1 MPTKTSSYWKNK
13 RAQGKVSIYLLTDE
27 NLISLFI
34 KRSSLSLS
42 LSPPLFLSLFLSLLS
57 LSSLLLPIDTNFL
70 LTLVSSALFQYE
82 YDSQP
87 GLKKMLGRRGP
98 YEGYNLDW
106 KPEKKVK
113 QTKSNCLSLIHRVYT
128 KEKNCVPERLCERD
142 KCLHAAYSLITMQKG
157 CSCDDFNCFQLT
169 VTS

>member
-34 KRSSLSLS
+34 KRSPLSLS

-128 KEKNCVPERLCERD
+128 KETNCVPERLCERD

>member
-42 LSPPLFLSLFLSLLS
+42 LSLSLSPSLSLSLFLSLLS

-98 YEGYNLDW
+98 YEGYNLD
-106 KPEKKVK
+106 
-113 QTKSNCLSLIHRVYT
+113 
-128 KEKNCVPERLCERD
+128 
-142 KCLHAAYSLITMQKG
+142 
-157 CSCDDFNCFQLT
+157 
-169 VTS
+169 